1 MNAQGR
7 HAGEGEF
14 MHNARDKALTTPI
27 GTNAAVEPHVADHA
41 LPAVSPLPLMQLTIG
56 FWSFKALATAYELD
70 LFARL
75 SDTGGRTIDELAEV
89 LGVGQRPVELLVTAC
104 ASIGLLERRDGRY
117 VNSALAD
124 EFLVPGKADHF
135 GGWVRMLDRR
145 LYPAWGRLT
154 EAVRTNRPT
163 SWNPDEQAHI
173 FDSEDPEL
181 LALFWE
187 AMHSLSTFTARELG
201 AHVDLSAS
209 TALLDVGGGS
219 GAYDI
224 ELCRRYPNLRATV
237 FDLPPVCEIASKKI
251 VASGY
256 EGRIAVARGD
266 FLADP
271 ELPAGHDVMLLSMIM
286 HDWTPEQDLA
296 ILRKCFAAL
305 PPGGRIVIS
314 ELLVNDEK
322 TGPPA
327 AALMSLNMLVETVG
341 RNYTAA
347 EYEQWLH
354 ATGFVDVQTV
364 SFEAPGANGA
374 VLARKP

>member
-1 MNAQGR
+1 MNNTGDTASDAPSRTGTATAPR
-7 HAGEGEF
+7 HLD
-14 MHNARDKALTTPI
+14 RD
-27 GTNAAVEPHVADHA
+27 
-41 LPAVSPLPLMQLTIG
+41 LPAVSPLPLMQLSIG

-70 LFARL
+70 LFSQL
-75 SDTGGRTIDELAEV
+75 SGTDGCTTDELAAT
-89 LGVGQRPVELLVTAC
+89 LGIARRPAELLLTAC
-104 ASIGLLERRDGRY
+104 ASIGLLECADGRY
-117 VNSALAD
+117 VNSALTD
-124 EFLVPGKADHF
+124 EFLVPGKAHHF

-154 EAVRTNRPT
+154 QAVRTDRPT
-163 SWNPDEQAHI
+163 SWDPDEQPHLFAG
-173 FDSEDPEL
+173 EDPEL

-187 AMHSLSTFTARELG
+187 AMHSLSTLTARELG
-201 AHVDLSAS
+201 AHVDLSAA
-209 TALLDVGGGS
+209 TTLLDVGGGS
-219 GAYDI
+219 GTYDI

-237 FDLPPVCEIASKKI
+237 FDLPVVCEIAARKLTET
-251 VASGY
+251 GY
-256 EGRIAVARGD
+256 EDRIAVSPGD
-266 FLADP
+266 FLLDSA
-271 ELPAGHDVMLLSMIM
+271 LPTGHDVVLLSMIM

-305 PPGGRIVIS
+305 PPGGTIVIS

-327 AALMSLNMLVETVG
+327 AALMSLNMLVETAG

-354 ATGFVDVQTV
+354 TTGFVDIRTV